1 MKTKSKTLVEEMYII
16 DGGSIELEKS
26 DLTYRRDAGTRV
38 RVPTP
43 FYLIKTGEGYVLF
56 DTGWS
61 PAIVPLLEAVG
72 YKPEIEPK
80 CLLPDCLEPIG
91 VAPQDIKTV
100 ILSHMHVD
108 HAGGLQFLPDAEIIV
123 QQDEYNYAFHPH
135 AFSGLVYIKSDFDFP
150 SYNWR
155 LIDGDQVI
163 MPGLSVVM
171 VPGHTPGLQAL
182 IVDLPETGP
191 VILSSDSCNLTQN
204 VQEDLIPGSVWDPT
218 RALHSIKRLKTYSEV
233 LGAQLFP
240 NHDLELFNTT
250 WKKAPDC
257 YR

>member
-1 MKTKSKTLVEEMYII
+1 MKTQKKTLVEEMYVI
-16 DGGSIELEKS
+16 DGGSIELDKS
-26 DLTYRRDAGTRV
+26 DLTFRRDAGTRI
-38 RVPTP
+38 RVPVP
-43 FYLIKTGEGYVLF
+43 FYLIKTEEGYVLF

-72 YKPEIEPK
+72 YKPEIEQK
-80 CLLPDCLEPIG
+80 NLLPDCLEPIG
-91 VAPQDIKTV
+91 VAPQDIKMV
-100 ILSHMHVD
+100 IMSHLHVD

-123 QQDEYNYAFHPH
+123 QQDEYSYAYHPH
-135 AFSGLVYIKSDFDFP
+135 SFSGLVYIKTDFDFP

-163 MPGLSVVM
+163 LPGLSVVL
-171 VPGHTPGLQAL
+171 VSGHTPGLQAL

-191 VILSSDSCNLTQN
+191 IILSSDSCYITQN

-218 RALHSIKRLKTYSEV
+218 RALHSIKRLKMLTEI
-233 LGAQLFP
+233 LDAQLFP
-240 NHDLELFNTT
+240 NHDLELFNST